1 MTFSSIVFI
10 FLFLPLFF
18 VFYFMFKKR
27 KTRNLM
33 MLIFSLLFYGY
44 GEPIYVFLMILS
56 IVINYYFAILI
67 DKKHSKKYLVLALI
81 YNLGL
86 LFIFKYSNFFLSN
99 INNILNLSIPFL
111 KITLPIGISFYTF
124 QIITY
129 IVDVYKR
136 KVPVQKNIVNL
147 GCYISA
153 FPQLIAG
160 PIVRYS
166 DISDEIINRKEN
178 LSDFYDGVKRFI
190 IGLAKKV
197 IIANEMAYI
206 ADTIFTGDLVS
217 VGFIGVL
224 LAAICYPLQVY
235 FDFSGYSD
243 MAIGYGKMLGFHYL
257 ENFNYPFMADSITD
271 FWKRWH
277 ISLSSFFRDYVYIP
291 LGGNR
296 CSRLRNIINILIVW
310 LLTGLWHGA
319 NWNYILWG
327 LYFGIFIILEKF
339 VFNKILEKTP
349 KFLKHIITLFVL
361 CISFIV
367 FYFNDFSLLFEALKS
382 LFGGNG
388 FGNIYWLYNYQIL
401 KARTIIIFIIGL
413 LSSTPLLKRLY
424 KDSLLIDIIL
434 IILFLISIS
443 FILVSSYNPFIYFR
457 F

>member
-243 MAIGYGKMLGFHYL
+243 MAIGFGKMIGFHYL

>member
-243 MAIGYGKMLGFHYL
+243 MAIGFGKMLGFHYL
-257 ENFNYPFMADSITD
+257 ENFNYPFMADSIID

-296 CSRLRNIINILIVW
+296 CSRLRNLNCLVTYW
-310 LLTGLWHGA
+310 
-319 NWNYILWG
+319 
-327 LYFGIFIILEKF
+327 
-339 VFNKILEKTP
+339 
-349 KFLKHIITLFVL
+349 
-361 CISFIV
+361 
-367 FYFNDFSLLFEALKS
+367 SLAWS
-382 LFGGNG
+382 
-388 FGNIYWLYNYQIL
+388 
-401 KARTIIIFIIGL
+401 
-413 LSSTPLLKRLY
+413 
-424 KDSLLIDIIL
+424 
-434 IILFLISIS
+434 
-443 FILVSSYNPFIYFR
+443 
-457 F
+457 